1 MTISVSCR
9 EREPPAL
16 VTQHI
21 VSRWRQ
27 AERIWPAEA
36 NVTVHSI
43 LGTLGILHW
52 DTYPLGI
59 FRTCIFCPLQDKSAS
74 TLVAINPLL
83 LLSVTINVKLQESDP
98 RTLATYGVVGGS
110 MNLSYAS
117 NQNVN

>member
-1 MTISVSCR
+1 MAISIALR

-52 DTYPLGI
+52 DTYPLGV
-59 FRTCIFCPLQDKSAS
+59 FCSLQDKSDS
-74 TLVAINPLL
+74 TLVTINPLL
-83 LLSVTINVKLQESDP
+83 LLSVIINVKLQESDP